1 MSVPAAPDRL
11 RVAIATPQFPED
23 VELLRALEPRLD
35 VVFEPDLLPAPGV
48 DAAGLGA
55 GRLDRTPAQQ
65 KAYERMLDSADA
77 LFGVPD
83 QSGRALARAVRANPG
98 LRWVHTIP
106 AGGGQQVRAAKLT
119 DDELSRVLFT
129 TSAGVHAEPLAE
141 FAVLGVL
148 AGAKDLTWM
157 RDEQAA
163 RRWGDPRVVRMVS
176 GSTAVVI
183 GLGSIGR
190 AVAVGLAALGV
201 RVVGVHRRPVEA
213 DGVTRVEPME
223 RMGDAVA
230 EADAVIVA
238 LPGTDH
244 TRGIV
249 DASVFGRFRPGTT
262 FVNVGR
268 GSTVDETALLDAMR
282 DGRVATA
289 VLDVTATEP
298 LPAGSP
304 LWDEPGLILSP
315 HTVAR
320 TDREPR
326 LIVELFADNAR
337 RLLDGE
343 PLRNVVDTVEFY

>member
-1 MSVPAAPDRL
+1 MSASSAPDRL
-11 RVAIATPQFPED
+11 RVAIATPQYPED
-23 VELLRALEPRLD
+23 LEHLQALEPRL
-35 VVFEPDLLPAPGV
+35 ELLHDPSLLAEPGV
-48 DAAGLGA
+48 DAAGVGA
-55 GRLDRTPAQQ
+55 GHITRTPEQQ
-65 KAYERMLDSADA
+65 AAYEQLLDSADA

-83 QSGRALARAVRANPG
+83 QSGRALARAVRDNPS

-106 AGGGQQVRAAKLT
+106 AGGGQQVRAARL
-119 DDELSRVLFT
+119 DEAELARVVFT

-141 FAVLGVL
+141 FAALGVL

-163 RRWGDPRVVRMVS
+163 RRWGGPHLVRMVA

-190 AVAVGLAALGV
+190 AVSVKLAALGI
-201 RVVGVHRRPVEA
+201 RVVGVHRRPVEV
-213 DGVTRVEPME
+213 DGVDRVVLLDAV
-223 RMGDAVA
+223 GDAVA

-238 LPGTDH
+238 LPGTDL
-244 TRGIV
+244 TKGMI
-249 DASVFGRFRPGTT
+249 DAAVFDRFRPGTT

-268 GSTVDETALLDAMR
+268 GTTVDEEALLEAMR
-282 DGRVATA
+282 DGRVGTA

-298 LPAGSP
+298 LPDDSP
-304 LWDEPGLILSP
+304 LWDQPGLILSP

-320 TDREPR
+320 TSSEPR
-326 LIVELFADNAR
+326 LIVELFAENAR